1 MKKMKRILSLLMAIV
16 MLSSFMSVAASA
28 KAPYKDADIPA
39 SQYND
44 LDKPTFTLNQCSS
57 MILDFVDKT
66 LKETNDKDRSLVIDL
81 SVLGTLNFTSVDS
94 ALNDTYD
101 LIDSSLWT
109 LYKGMMGDLKDLN
122 SNAIGTYRRNSTP
135 AASADT
141 NVVYSLVQFLSDNKS
156 ILSKAVDG
164 SLDMGLLNASF
175 PDVSE
180 NNFNQKVKGLLYQTL
195 HPNTMLDITD
205 PLYEAKPDLIAD
217 TADSLIQGIINSF
230 IVGDV
235 DPLTGDLDGF
245 APDLDG
251 YVDVI
256 NSTSVAYDFTEDLL
270 ANVYNVVVV
279 PLLNNEFKKLV
290 REICGI
296 VYEDEINFP
305 DGDASNLNEYAQI
318 INIDF
323 VVPVH
328 IFAPGATLVSDINNV
343 LFEIIDAVTV
353 SYSSWVLGNN
363 TLVLNNLANVIKYF
377 INTMGREFFAD
388 YVAVATPAQIDA
400 MNNQELFSYVL
411 RSALNSFIDNM
422 NIPASADSLTKV
434 IWYALK
440 EVCAQYIPSRDYSTQ
455 PQTLAG
461 ILFMLADYAVYALN
475 QTIDMNPAAGA
486 LPGQG
491 LLQYGQG
498 LDATITAIMNYVR
511 TNYGGLFNLTLSQTD
526 GWAAIDTLV
535 FSVAQ
540 ANWLPASVG
549 GSTKELVVNRIIR
562 DILELNTSNL
572 FALFEHRADSEFA
585 AKTVK
590 KVFIDSIARLFNIS
604 FPGTLL
610 TTYTTIDQIISNTE
624 LKNIVERL
632 LTALYNRRTSILPA
646 FMPLAANL
654 LGLSSPQEFANPELL
669 LPNQIGAATT
679 FTINNESMGLNTGAT
694 DKTGTF
700 TQDALY
706 KVKIVSLTSSIP
718 AITLTNLAGTVI
730 NGGDSVN
737 CTIGGTF
744 PANQVLM
751 ITMEYD
757 VYTELGAKLTD
768 TPLTAMAFSY
778 ISGVLDDGRNFIS
791 FDTQSNNKHTSYYK
805 SLYLNQNASMTD
817 VAGMQAQ
824 IKREKTSSTSHSS
837 EAIISRTESIVN
849 SNLVGVTAAPF
860 TNETTTYDGGT
871 WTFPVF
877 TVNPVTAVRPA
888 DGAYSSTFTY
898 QATKTSTTGTVE
910 TWSYLNKSYIF
921 FYDDR
926 GLPGL
931 LNSELNKRRDPTSY
945 NDYFAWMDYIDA
957 LSNAAAVVYKPRQA
971 ATFMAQIAPAYE
983 QAVTMLEEAV
993 TALEMTEIAAGVDIV
1008 KNALDAVEPPNTGL
1022 EYDNPAYNYFG
1033 LADYVP
1039 YTYLNYIDERSAA
1052 QSLYNSQQLPVEPV
1066 LPPDATPDQVAAFN
1080 VAHAQ
1085 WVIDY
1090 AKAQADMVSLSTV
1103 DVAYALHR
1111 LNLYAGRL
1119 IRVQA
1124 VKARLNEA
1132 IAAVGSPVES
1142 QYTAVSWAVFSRAL
1156 AFATTVNAQSAT
1168 ATDGSGEFILRQTKV
1183 DTARNKLII
1192 AQKQLVQLADYSQM
1206 DAYVL
1211 EAQDLVETDW
1221 TPESW
1226 TPFAAALANA
1236 MAIPLQMSNLPE
1248 NQAIIDAA
1256 AAELRM
1262 SIDNLVYA
1270 DSQIHTI
1277 IFDTNG
1283 GSSIDSITGNVGDPV
1298 TAPAD
1303 PIREGYTFAG
1313 WEPALPATFPEEDLM
1328 VSAQWNVNSY
1338 TITFDANGGQGG
1350 TTISMTYDEPL
1361 VAPFITKEGYIL
1373 TGWQPELPATVPAED
1388 ATYTAQWEPD
1398 TSDYV
1403 YEILD
1408 SQVMITDYIGTD
1420 EDIIIP
1426 NTLGGYPVTAIGTDA
1441 FSDCLSLNSV
1451 TIPDGVISIGSG
1463 AFAFCSNLTSVIMPD
1478 SVIEIDDYAFLNC
1491 YNLISA
1497 TMPNSL
1503 TTIGVAA
1510 FTDCSSLTSLTIPN
1524 SVTSIGMIAF
1534 LGCHGLNSVTIPEN
1548 LTLIGTAAFADCR
1561 GLTQIIVDDNNAN
1574 YSGMG
1579 GVLFDKDKTMIV
1591 QYPAG
1596 IPGSYNIPN
1605 SVTFIGDSSFSYCIE
1620 LTSVTIPE
1628 SVALIGD
1635 NAFSDC
1641 AGLTAAYF
1649 LGDAPE
1655 AVEGIFNNCDTAFT
1669 VYYLYGKAG
1678 FTNPWYGYPSQVI
1691 LHQTTISFNTA
1702 GGSAIV
1708 SITGEVGTPVQTP
1721 ANPTREGYTFIGWDP
1736 ALPAVFPENDLTVTA
1751 QWSVNSHTLTF
1762 NANNGT
1768 PVAPITTIPGAIVQK
1783 PMDPTRNSF
1792 SFDGWFYDISF
1803 TQPVVWPLT
1812 MPANSFTIYA
1822 KWVFGQYTITFNP
1835 NGGTA
1840 VSPITVNPGSWVFSP
1855 SIPEKTGY
1863 SFNGWYYD
1871 NDTFLE
1877 PVEWP
1882 VQLTANSLTLY
1893 AKWTSQTATL
1903 TFNSLG
1909 GTNVD
1914 PITGEVGTPVQAPV
1928 DPTREGYTFIGWY
1941 PALPAVFPEEDL
1953 TVTAQWQLTLAAPE
1967 GLTAPSKTSTTVSLT
1982 WSATAGAEGYNIYC
1996 NGQKVNQNPVTGL
2009 FFIAEGLTPQTQYSF
2024 TVTSVG
2030 SGEESVQSTA
2040 CVVSTVA
2047 LILPQVTI
2055 SVGSTMGMPGQI
2067 VSVPVTVSPNAGIS
2081 AAMYVLSFNENVLDY
2096 IGYEI
2101 GAASPGSLDMNTN
2114 NASAGVLT
2122 AAYMSLDPDVYGG
2135 TIFTLQFMVKGG
2147 VQYQN
2152 SLLNFE
2158 VLELTDDDCNDL
2170 PYIVEQGSVSIGMLG
2185 DVNMNGIVT
2194 PVDALMALKAS
2205 AEVITLNQSQFFA
2218 ADVNKSNSVTAVDAL
2233 MILKY
2238 SSGEITEF

>member
-353 SYSSWVLGNN
+353 SYSSWVSGNN

-377 INTMGREFFAD
+377 INTMGGEFFAD
-388 YVAVATPAQIDA
+388 YVTVATPAQINA

-422 NIPASADSLTKV
+422 NIPTSADSLTEV
-434 IWYALK
+434 LWYALK
-440 EVCAQYIPSRDYSTQ
+440 EVCAQYIPQNDYSAQ
-455 PQTLAG
+455 PQTLNG
-461 ILFMLADYAVYALN
+461 ILFMIADYLVYALN
-475 QTIDMNPAAGA
+475 KIIDMNPAAGA

-669 LPNQIGAATT
+669 LPNQIGSATT
-679 FTINNESMGLNTGAT
+679 FTIKNESMGLNTGAT

-706 KVKIVSLTSSIP
+706 KVKIVSLTSNIP

-744 PANQVLM
+744 AANQVLM
-751 ITMEYD
+751 ITMQYE
-757 VYTELGAKLTD
+757 VYTELGTKLTD
-768 TPLTAMAFSY
+768 VPLTAMAFSY
-778 ISGVLDDGRNFIS
+778 ISGVLDDGKNFIA
-791 FDTQSNNKHTSYYK
+791 FDTNSNNKHTSFHK
-805 SLYLNQNASMTD
+805 SLYVNQNASMSD
-817 VAGMQAQ
+817 LADLRVQV
-824 IKREKTSSTSHSS
+824 KREKTSAVSHSY
-837 EAIISRTESIVN
+837 EATVSRTASTVN
-849 SNLVGVTAAPF
+849 ASLVGISAAAF
-860 TNETTTYDGGT
+860 INATTTYDGGT
-871 WTFPVF
+871 WTFPIYAVD
-877 TVNPVTAVRPA
+877 PATAVRPA
-888 DGAYSSTFTY
+888 DGIYSSTFTY
-898 QATKTSTTGTVE
+898 SVTKTTLTGGIE
-910 TWSYLNKSYIF
+910 TWEHLNKSYVV
-921 FYDDR
+921 FYDDC
-926 GLPGL
+926 GLPEL

-945 NDYFAWMDYIDA
+945 SDPAAWDEYIFA
-957 LSNAAAVVYKPRQA
+957 LTNAVAVVYKPRQA
-971 ATFMAQIAPAYE
+971 ATFMIQIAPAYE
-983 QAVTMLEEAV
+983 QAVITLEDAV
-993 TALEMTEIAAGVDIV
+993 AYLETSEVAAGVDIV
-1008 KNALDAVEPPNTGL
+1008 KNALDTYEPPNTGK
-1022 EYDNPAYNYFG
+1022 EYDDPSYNYFG

-1039 YTYLNYIDERSAA
+1039 YTYLNYIDRRNTA
-1052 QSLYNSQQLPVEPV
+1052 QSLYTSQQLPVEPV

-1080 VAHAQ
+1080 VAYEQ

-1090 AKAQADMVSLSTV
+1090 AKAQADMVALKSF

-1132 IAAVGSPVES
+1132 VAAVGNPVES
-1142 QYTAVSWAVFSRAL
+1142 QYTAASWAVFERAL
-1156 AFATTVNAQSAT
+1156 AFATSVNAESAT
-1168 ATDGSGEFILRQTKV
+1168 ATDGSGEYLLRQTKV
-1183 DTARNKLII
+1183 DTARNELII

-1206 DAYVL
+1206 EAYIL
-1211 EAQDLVETDW
+1211 EAQELVETDW

-1226 TPFAAALANA
+1226 APFAAALANA
-1236 MAIPLQMSNLPE
+1236 LAVPLQMSNLPA

-1256 AAELRM
+1256 AADLDM
-1262 SIDNLVYA
+1262 SIVGLVY
-1270 DSQIHTI
+1270 SGVSLYTI
-1277 IFDTNG
+1277 TFDTNG
-1283 GSSIDSITGNVGDPV
+1283 GSLIDSITGNVSDPV
-1298 TAPAD
+1298 NAPTE
-1303 PIREGYTFAG
+1303 PTKEGYTFAG
-1313 WEPALPATFPEEDLM
+1313 W
-1328 VSAQWNVNSY
+1328 
-1338 TITFDANGGQGG
+1338 
-1350 TTISMTYDEPL
+1350 
-1361 VAPFITKEGYIL
+1361 
-1373 TGWQPELPATVPAED
+1373 
-1388 ATYTAQWEPD
+1388 
-1398 TSDYV
+1398 
-1403 YEILD
+1403 
-1408 SQVMITDYIGTD
+1408 
-1420 EDIIIP
+1420 
-1426 NTLGGYPVTAIGTDA
+1426 
-1441 FSDCLSLNSV
+1441 
-1451 TIPDGVISIGSG
+1451 
-1463 AFAFCSNLTSVIMPD
+1463 
-1478 SVIEIDDYAFLNC
+1478 
-1491 YNLISA
+1491 
-1497 TMPNSL
+1497 
-1503 TTIGVAA
+1503 
-1510 FTDCSSLTSLTIPN
+1510 
-1524 SVTSIGMIAF
+1524 
-1534 LGCHGLNSVTIPEN
+1534 
-1548 LTLIGTAAFADCR
+1548 
-1561 GLTQIIVDDNNAN
+1561 
-1574 YSGMG
+1574 
-1579 GVLFDKDKTMIV
+1579 
-1591 QYPAG
+1591 
-1596 IPGSYNIPN
+1596 
-1605 SVTFIGDSSFSYCIE
+1605 
-1620 LTSVTIPE
+1620 
-1628 SVALIGD
+1628 
-1635 NAFSDC
+1635 
-1641 AGLTAAYF
+1641 
-1649 LGDAPE
+1649 
-1655 AVEGIFNNCDTAFT
+1655 
-1669 VYYLYGKAG
+1669 
-1678 FTNPWYGYPSQVI
+1678 
-1691 LHQTTISFNTA
+1691 
-1702 GGSAIV
+1702 
-1708 SITGEVGTPVQTP
+1708 
-1721 ANPTREGYTFIGWDP
+1721 DP
-1736 ALPAVFPENDLTVTA
+1736 ALPV
-1751 QWSVNSHTLTF
+1751 
-1762 NANNGT
+1762 
-1768 PVAPITTIPGAIVQK
+1768 
-1783 PMDPTRNSF
+1783 
-1792 SFDGWFYDISF
+1792 
-1803 TQPVVWPLT
+1803 
-1812 MPANSFTIYA
+1812 
-1822 KWVFGQYTITFNP
+1822 
-1835 NGGTA
+1835 
-1840 VSPITVNPGSWVFSP
+1840 
-1855 SIPEKTGY
+1855 
-1863 SFNGWYYD
+1863 
-1871 NDTFLE
+1871 
-1877 PVEWP
+1877 
-1882 VQLTANSLTLY
+1882 
-1893 AKWTSQTATL
+1893 
-1903 TFNSLG
+1903 
-1909 GTNVD
+1909 
-1914 PITGEVGTPVQAPV
+1914 
-1928 DPTREGYTFIGWY
+1928 
-1941 PALPAVFPEEDL
+1941 VFPEEDL
-1953 TVTAQWQLTLAAPE
+1953 TVTAQWQLILAAPQS
-1967 GLTAPSKTSTTVSLT
+1967 LTAPSKTSTTVSLA
-1982 WSATAGAEGYNIYC
+1982 WSAAAGAEVYNVYC
-1996 NGQKVNQNPVTGL
+1996 NGQKITYTPIVPLTYTV
-2009 FFIAEGLTPQTQYSF
+2009 EGLTPQTQYSF
-2024 TVTSVG
+2024 TVTSAG
-2030 SGEESVQSTA
+2030 PGGESAQSTA
-2040 CVVSTVA
+2040 CVVMTDNLV
-2047 LILPQVTI
+2047 LPQVTI
-2055 SVGSTMGMPGQI
+2055 SVGSTMGRPGQI

-2081 AAMYVLSFNENVLDY
+2081 AAMYVLSFNENVLEY
-2096 IGYEI
+2096 VGHEI
-2101 GAASPGSLDMNTN
+2101 GSASPGSLDMNTN

-2135 TIFTLQFMVKGG
+2135 TIFTLQFRVKVG

-2152 SLLNFE
+2152 SSLNFE
-2158 VLELTDDDCNDL
+2158 VLELTNEDCIDL

-2194 PVDALMALKAS
+2194 PVDALMALKTS
-2205 AEVITLNQSQFFA
+2205 AELITLNQSQFFA